1 MVLDCI
7 MSLVKVVLEYMLQ
20 ALEFLMSMFVKVL
33 KSTIQVLELVMFMF
47 TAVLQSMPSAFEM
60 CACFVV
66 VDGGD
71 GKILSNRSV
80 QYDRTLEAV
89 GHARTFE
96 CSLRECLLLWMLVEK
111 SVCTHTHIHTK
122 LLV

>member
-1 MVLDCI
+1 

-33 KSTIQVLELVMFMF
+33 KSAIQVLELVMFMF
-47 TAVLQSMPSAFEM
+47 TAVHQSMPSPLEM

-71 GKILSNRSV
+71 GKKYFQIVLYSTTEPLK
-80 QYDRTLEAV
+80 Q
-89 GHARTFE
+89 
-96 CSLRECLLLWMLVEK
+96 
-111 SVCTHTHIHTK
+111 
-122 LLV
+122 